1 VHPCARGRGR
11 WWRRASVAVVAAFVL
26 IILGAAPASAHA
38 QLQSS
43 NPSPSSVLSVPP
55 SQIVLHFGEPVEIDF
70 GSIRVFGPLGN
81 RVDQGG
87 THHPGGDNDA
97 VAIALPP
104 GLHDGTYVVA
114 WRVISADS
122 HPVHGAYIFSVG
134 TARGAT
140 KANALAAS
148 ENAATGSAIVGI
160 AFWAIRFAAFVG
172 LVLLIG
178 IPTVILLAWRSGG
191 ATRRIGRLL
200 WGSWVVLMLCTVSGI
215 AVQGVYAAA
224 LPVTDIFRSSLF
236 DEVLHTRFGEV
247 EVLRVI
253 LLVAFLP
260 VVRGIRG
267 RLRATGRWSSWWV
280 PYGAIVGFGLLLTP
294 GLAGHA
300 STEGSVAVG
309 MALDVL
315 HLGAAAVWC
324 GGLAVLG
331 AALAP
336 GLRNQER
343 PDDIVRVARTFSA
356 YAFSAVVVI
365 VATGTVQSVRQVG
378 SFYALFNT
386 VYGRTL
392 LVKIGLVVVLIVLG
406 AVSRRIVLGR
416 WWPTLASSRRSG
428 TSAPVLPPLS
438 SPSSGSDLVPFA
450 RTEPDPMPDN
460 SGAAS
465 TIAVA
470 VAVNEQSGS
479 GERELDRRLRRSVF
493 AEVALALAVLAVTA
507 LLVNAVPAK
516 QAASQPFSQSFNTLG
531 VQVNVIVAPA
541 RTGPGNQ
548 FHFYVLG
555 RQGQPVAIPE
565 LDAAISLPSESIGP
579 ITIPLVVAAPGHY
592 RAADVTIPVA
602 GDWILKL
609 TVRTTALDEDVVT
622 AVLPVR

>member
-1 VHPCARGRGR
+1 MA
-11 WWRRASVAVVAAFVL
+11 VAAAFV
-26 IILGAAPASAHA
+26 IVVLGAAPASAHA

-43 NPSPSSVLSVPP
+43 DPSPSSVLSVPP
-55 SQIVLHFGEPVEIDF
+55 SQVVLHFGEPVEIDF
-70 GSIRVFGPLGN
+70 GSIRVLGPLGN
-81 RVDQGG
+81 RVDLGG
-87 THHPGGDNDA
+87 THHPPGDSEA
-97 VAIALPP
+97 VAIDLPP
-104 GLHDGTYVVA
+104 GLRDGTYVVA

-134 TARGAT
+134 TAKGAA

-148 ENAATGSAIVGI
+148 VNAASGSAIVGI

-172 LVLLIG
+172 LVLLVG
-178 IPTVILLAWRSGG
+178 IPIVILLAWRAGG
-191 ATRRIGRLL
+191 ATLRIGRLV
-200 WGSWVVLMLCTVSGI
+200 WASWFVLMLCTVCGI

-224 LPVTDIFRSSLF
+224 LPVTDVFRSSLF
-236 DEVLHTRFGEV
+236 DEVLHTRFGEI

-260 VVRGIRG
+260 VVRGIQG

-280 PYGAIVGFGLLLTP
+280 PYGAIVGVGLLLTP

-300 STEGSVAVG
+300 STEGSVPFA

-315 HLGAAAVWC
+315 HLSAAAVWC

-331 AALAP
+331 AVLAP
-336 GLRNQER
+336 GLRPEER
-343 PDDIVRVARTFSA
+343 PDDFVRVASTFSA
-356 YAFSAVVVI
+356 CAFSAVVVI

-378 SFYALFNT
+378 SVYALFNT

-392 LVKIGLVVVLIVLG
+392 LVKIGLVVMLIVLG

-416 WWPTLASSRRSG
+416 WWPTSAGSRVSG
-428 TSAPVLPPLS
+428 LSAPVLPPLATP
-438 SPSSGSDLVPFA
+438 SPGSDLVPFA
-450 RTEPDPMPDN
+450 RTEPRPMPGTG
-460 SGAAS
+460 GAAS
-465 TIAVA
+465 TVA
-470 VAVNEQSGS
+470 VAVKEQSAG
-479 GERELDRRLRRSVF
+479 GQREADRRLRRSIF

-516 QAASQPFSQSFNTLG
+516 QAASEPFSQSFNTLG
-531 VQVNVIVAPA
+531 VQVNAIVAPA
-541 RTGPGNQ
+541 STGSGNQ

-555 RQGQPVAIPE
+555 RLGQPVAIPE
-565 LDAAISLPSESIGP
+565 LDAAISLPSQGIGP

-592 RAADVTIPVA
+592 RATDVTIPVA

-609 TVRTTALDEDVVT
+609 TVRTTAIDENVVT

>member
-1 VHPCARGRGR
+1 M
-11 WWRRASVAVVAAFVL
+11 AVVAAFVL
-26 IILGAAPASAHA
+26 VILGSGPASAHA

-43 NPSPSSVLSVPP
+43 DPSPSSVLSVPP

-70 GSIRVFGPLGN
+70 GSIRVLGPLGN

-87 THHPGGDNDA
+87 THHPAGDSDA
-97 VAIALPP
+97 VAIDLPP

-134 TARGAT
+134 TAKGAA

-148 ENAATGSAIVGI
+148 ANNASGSTTVGI

-172 LVLLIG
+172 LLLLVG
-178 IPTVILLAWRSGG
+178 IPSVILLVWRPGG
-191 ATRRIGRLL
+191 ATRRIRRLV
-200 WGSWVVLMLCTVSGI
+200 GASWVVLMLCTVAGI

-224 LPVTDIFRSSLF
+224 LPATDVFRSSLF

-247 EVLRVI
+247 EMLRVI

-267 RLRATGRWSSWWV
+267 GLRSTGRWSSWWV

-324 GGLAVLG
+324 GGLVVLG
-331 AALAP
+331 AILAP
-336 GLRNQER
+336 GLRPEER

-356 YAFSAVVVI
+356 YAFSAVLVI
-365 VATGTVQSVRQVG
+365 IATGTVQSVRQVG
-378 SFYALFNT
+378 SLYAFFNT

-406 AVSRRIVLGR
+406 MVSRRIVLGG
-416 WWPTLASSRRSG
+416 WWPTLPSHRV
-428 TSAPVLPPLS
+428 SAPSVPVPPP
-438 SPSSGSDLVPFA
+438 PSAPAPGSVAFA
-450 RTEPDPMPDN
+450 ST
-460 SGAAS
+460 GAAS
-465 TIAVA
+465 TVAVA
-470 VAVNEQSGS
+470 VAVEEQSGA
-479 GERELDRRLRRSVF
+479 GERKLDRRLRRSVF

-531 VQVNVIVAPA
+531 VQVNAIVAPA
-541 RTGPGNQ
+541 TTGPGNQ

-555 RQGQPVAIPE
+555 RLGQPVAIPE
-565 LDAAISLPSESIGP
+565 LDAAISLPSEGIGP
-579 ITIPLVVAAPGHY
+579 ITIPLVVAGPGHY
-592 RAADVTIPVA
+592 RANDVTIPVA

-609 TVRTTALDEDVVT
+609 TVRTTAIDEDAVT
-622 AVLPVR
+622 AVLPVH

>member
-1 VHPCARGRGR
+1 VHPCAR
-11 WWRRASVAVVAAFVL
+11 RRARWLRRPFLAVVATFVL
-26 IILGAAPASAHA
+26 VIVGATPASAHA

-43 NPSPSSVLSVPP
+43 DPSPSSVLSVPP
-55 SQIVLHFGEPVEIDF
+55 SQVVLHFGEPVEIDF
-70 GSIRVFGPLGN
+70 GSIRVLGPHGN
-81 RVDQGG
+81 RVDLGG
-87 THHPGGDNDA
+87 THHPAGDTDA

-104 GLHDGTYVVA
+104 RLHGGTYVVA

-134 TARGAT
+134 TAKGAA
-140 KANALAAS
+140 KANALAAGV
-148 ENAATGSAIVGI
+148 NAASGSAIVGI

-172 LVLLIG
+172 LVLLVG
-178 IPTVILLAWRSGG
+178 IPTVIILAWRAGG
-191 ATRRIGRLL
+191 ATRRIGRLV
-200 WGSWVVLMLCTVSGI
+200 WASWVVLMLCTVSGI

-224 LPVTDIFRSSLF
+224 LPVTDVFRSSLF
-236 DEVLHTRFGEV
+236 DDVLHTRFGEV
-247 EVLRVI
+247 EMLRVI

-260 VVRGIRG
+260 VVRGVRG
-267 RLRATGRWSSWWV
+267 RLHATGRWSSWWV

-300 STEGSVAVG
+300 STEGSIAVG

-331 AALAP
+331 AILAP
-336 GLRNQER
+336 GLRPEER

-356 YAFSAVVVI
+356 YAFTAVLII
-365 VATGTVQSVRQVG
+365 VATGTVQSIRQVG
-378 SFYALFNT
+378 SVYALFNT

-392 LVKIGLVVVLIVLG
+392 LVKIGLVVTLIVLG

-416 WWPTLASSRRSG
+416 WWPTLASRRVSG
-428 TSAPVLPPLS
+428 LSTPVLPPLAT
-438 SPSSGSDLVPFA
+438 PSSGSNLTPFA
-450 RTEPDPMPDN
+450 RTESHRLPGTG
-460 SGAAS
+460 GAAFGAS
-465 TIAVA
+465 VA
-470 VAVNEQSGS
+470 VKEQSAPGQ
-479 GERELDRRLRRSVF
+479 READRHLRRSVF
-493 AEVALALAVLAVTA
+493 AEVALALAILAVTA

-531 VQVNVIVAPA
+531 VQVNAIVAPA

-555 RQGQPVAIPE
+555 RLGQPVAIPE
-565 LDAAISLPSESIGP
+565 LDAAISLPSEGIGP

-592 RAADVTIPVA
+592 RATDVTIPVA

-609 TVRTTALDEDVVT
+609 TVRTTAIDENVVT

>member
-1 VHPCARGRGR
+1 MLSCVRRRPR
-11 WWRRASVAVVAAFVL
+11 WLRRASVAVAAGFVMVV
-26 IILGAAPASAHA
+26 LGAAPASAHA

-43 NPSPSSVLSVPP
+43 DPSPSSVLLVPP
-55 SQIVLHFGEPVEIDF
+55 RQVVLHFGEPVEIDF
-70 GSIRVFGPLGN
+70 GSIRVLGPLGN
-81 RVDQGG
+81 RVDLGG
-87 THHPGGDNDA
+87 THHPPGDSDA

-104 GLHDGTYVVA
+104 GLRDGTYVVA

-134 TARGAT
+134 TAKGAA

-148 ENAATGSAIVGI
+148 VNAASGSAIVGI

-172 LVLLIG
+172 LVLLVG
-178 IPTVILLAWRSGG
+178 IPTVIVLVWPAGG
-191 ATRRIGRLL
+191 ATRRIGRLV
-200 WGSWVVLMLCTVSGI
+200 WASWAVLMLCTVSGI

-224 LPVTDIFRSSLF
+224 LPVTDVFRSSLF

-260 VVRGIRG
+260 VVCGIRG

-280 PYGAIVGFGLLLTP
+280 PYGAIVGVGLLLTP

-300 STEGSVAVG
+300 STEGSVPFA
-309 MALDVL
+309 MALDAL

-324 GGLAVLG
+324 GGLAMLG
-331 AALAP
+331 AVLAP
-336 GLRNQER
+336 GLGPEER
-343 PDDIVRVARTFSA
+343 PDDIVRVASTFSA
-356 YAFSAVVVI
+356 YAFSAVLVI

-378 SFYALFNT
+378 SVYALFNT

-392 LVKIGLVVVLIVLG
+392 LVKIGLVAMLIVLG

-416 WWPTLASSRRSG
+416 WWPTLASRRVSG
-428 TSAPVLPPLS
+428 LSTPVLAPLATL
-438 SPSSGSDLVPFA
+438 SPGSDLVPFA
-450 RTEPDPMPDN
+450 GTEPSPMPGTG
-460 SGAAS
+460 GAAFGVS
-465 TIAVA
+465 VA
-470 VAVNEQSGS
+470 VKEQYAPGQ
-479 GERELDRRLRRSVF
+479 READRRLRRSVF

-531 VQVNVIVAPA
+531 VQVNAIVAPA

-555 RQGQPVAIPE
+555 RLGQPVAIPE
-565 LDAAISLPSESIGP
+565 LDAAISLPSEGIGP
-579 ITIPLVVAAPGHY
+579 IAIPLVVAAPGHY
-592 RAADVTIPVA
+592 RATDVTIPVA

-609 TVRTTALDEDVVT
+609 TVRTTAIDENVVT

>member
-1 VHPCARGRGR
+1 
-11 WWRRASVAVVAAFVL
+11 VAVVAAFVL
-26 IILGAAPASAHA
+26 VILGAGPASAHA

-43 NPSPSSVLSVPP
+43 DPSPSSVLSVPP

-70 GSIRVFGPLGN
+70 GSVRVLGPLGN

-87 THHPGGDNDA
+87 THHPAGDSDA

-134 TARGAT
+134 TAKGAAR
-140 KANALAAS
+140 ANALAAS
-148 ENAATGSAIVGI
+148 ANNTSGNTTVGI

-172 LVLLIG
+172 LLLLVG
-178 IPTVILLAWRSGG
+178 VPTVILIAWRAGG
-191 ATRRIGRLL
+191 ATRRIGRLVVA
-200 WGSWVVLMLCTVSGI
+200 SWVVLMVCTVSGI

-224 LPVTDIFRSSLF
+224 LPVTDVFRSSLF
-236 DEVLHTRFGEV
+236 DAVLHTRFGEV

-253 LLVAFLP
+253 LLVAFWP

-280 PYGAIVGFGLLLTP
+280 PYGAIVGLGLLLTP

-309 MALDVL
+309 IALDVL

-331 AALAP
+331 AILAP
-336 GLRNQER
+336 GLRPEER

-356 YAFSAVVVI
+356 YAFSAVLVI

-378 SFYALFNT
+378 SLYAFFNT

-392 LVKIGLVVVLIVLG
+392 LVKIGLVFLLVVLG
-406 AVSRRIVLGR
+406 AVSRRIVLGG
-416 WWPTLASSRRSG
+416 WWPTLPSRRV
-428 TSAPVLPPLS
+428 SAP
-438 SPSSGSDLVPFA
+438 SPGSVPFA
-450 RTEPDPMPDN
+450 GTESGLMP
-460 SGAAS
+460 GTGGEAS
-465 TIAVA
+465 SVAVA
-470 VAVNEQSGS
+470 VAVEQQSGP

-531 VQVNVIVAPA
+531 VQVNAIVAPA
-541 RTGPGNQ
+541 TTGPGNQ

-555 RQGQPVAIPE
+555 RLGQPVAIPE
-565 LDAAISLPSESIGP
+565 LDAAISLPSEGIGP
-579 ITIPLVVAAPGHY
+579 ITIPLEVAAPGHY
-592 RAADVTIPVA
+592 RATDVTIPVA

-609 TVRTTALDEDVVT
+609 TVRTTGIDEDVVT

>member
-1 VHPCARGRGR
+1 MA
-11 WWRRASVAVVAAFVL
+11 VAAAFVMVV
-26 IILGAAPASAHA
+26 LGAGPASAHA

-43 NPSPSSVLSVPP
+43 DPSPSSVLSVPP
-55 SQIVLHFGEPVEIDF
+55 RQVVLHFGEPVEIDF
-70 GSIRVFGPLGN
+70 GSIRVLGPLGN
-81 RVDQGG
+81 RVDLGG
-87 THHPGGDNDA
+87 THHPPGDSDA

-104 GLHDGTYVVA
+104 GLRDGTYVVA

-134 TARGAT
+134 TAKGAA

-148 ENAATGSAIVGI
+148 VNAASGSAIVGI

-172 LVLLIG
+172 LVLLVG
-178 IPTVILLAWRSGG
+178 IPTVTLLAWRAGG
-191 ATRRIGRLL
+191 ATRRIGRLV
-200 WGSWVVLMLCTVSGI
+200 WASWVVLMLCTVSGI

-224 LPVTDIFRSSLF
+224 LPVTDVFRSSLF

-280 PYGAIVGFGLLLTP
+280 PYGAIIGVGLLLTP

-300 STEGSVAVG
+300 STEGSVPFA

-331 AALAP
+331 AVLAP
-336 GLRNQER
+336 GLRPEER
-343 PDDIVRVARTFSA
+343 PDDIVRVASTFSA
-356 YAFSAVVVI
+356 YAFSAVLVV

-378 SFYALFNT
+378 SVYALFNT

-392 LVKIGLVVVLIVLG
+392 LVKIGLVVMLIVLG

-416 WWPTLASSRRSG
+416 WWPTSASRRVSG
-428 TSAPVLPPLS
+428 LSTPVPPPLATP
-438 SPSSGSDLVPFA
+438 SPGSDLVPFA
-450 RTEPDPMPDN
+450 TTEPHLMP
-460 SGAAS
+460 GTGRAAFGVS
-465 TIAVA
+465 VA
-470 VAVNEQSGS
+470 VKEQSAPGQ
-479 GERELDRRLRRSVF
+479 READRRLRRSVF

-531 VQVNVIVAPA
+531 VQVNAIVAPA

-548 FHFYVLG
+548 FHLYVLG
-555 RQGQPVAIPE
+555 RLGQPVAIPE
-565 LDAAISLPSESIGP
+565 LDAAISLPSEGIGP
-579 ITIPLVVAAPGHY
+579 ITIPLVVAGPGHY
-592 RAADVTIPVA
+592 RATDVTIPVA

-609 TVRTTALDEDVVT
+609 TVRTTAIDEDVVT

>member
-1 VHPCARGRGR
+1 M
-11 WWRRASVAVVAAFVL
+11 
-26 IILGAAPASAHA
+26 
-38 QLQSS
+38 
-43 NPSPSSVLSVPP
+43 
-55 SQIVLHFGEPVEIDF
+55 
-70 GSIRVFGPLGN
+70 
-81 RVDQGG
+81 
-87 THHPGGDNDA
+87 
-97 VAIALPP
+97 AIALPP
-104 GLHDGTYVVA
+104 GLRDGTYVVA

-134 TARGAT
+134 TAKGAA

-148 ENAATGSAIVGI
+148 VNAASGSAIVGI

-172 LVLLIG
+172 LVLLVG
-178 IPTVILLAWRSGG
+178 IPTVILLAWRAGG
-191 ATRRIGRLL
+191 ATLRIGRLV
-200 WGSWVVLMLCTVSGI
+200 WASWVVLMLCTVSGI

-224 LPVTDIFRSSLF
+224 LPVTDVFRSSLF

-280 PYGAIVGFGLLLTP
+280 PYGAIVGVGLLLTP

-300 STEGSVAVG
+300 STEGSVPFA

-315 HLGAAAVWC
+315 HLSAAAVWC

-331 AALAP
+331 AVLAP
-336 GLRNQER
+336 GLRPEER
-343 PDDIVRVARTFSA
+343 PDDIVRVASTFSA
-356 YAFSAVVVI
+356 YAFSAVLVI

-378 SFYALFNT
+378 SVYALFNT

-392 LVKIGLVVVLIVLG
+392 LVKIGLVVMLIVLG

-416 WWPTLASSRRSG
+416 WWPTLASRRVSG
-428 TSAPVLPPLS
+428 LSTPVLPPLAT
-438 SPSSGSDLVPFA
+438 PSSGSDLVPFA
-450 RTEPDPMPDN
+450 RTEPHRLP
-460 SGAAS
+460 GTGRAAFGVS
-465 TIAVA
+465 VA
-470 VAVNEQSGS
+470 VKEQSAPGQ
-479 GERELDRRLRRSVF
+479 READRRLRRSVF

-531 VQVNVIVAPA
+531 VQVNAIVAPA
-541 RTGPGNQ
+541 KTGAGNQ

-555 RQGQPVAIPE
+555 RLGQPVAIPE
-565 LDAAISLPSESIGP
+565 LDAAISLPSEGIGP

-592 RAADVTIPVA
+592 RATDVTIPVA

-609 TVRTTALDEDVVT
+609 TVRTTAIDENVVT

>member
-1 VHPCARGRGR
+1 MLSYVRRRPR
-11 WWRRASVAVVAAFVL
+11 WLRRASVAVAAGFVMVV
-26 IILGAAPASAHA
+26 LGAAPASAHA

-43 NPSPSSVLSVPP
+43 DPSPSSVLLVPP
-55 SQIVLHFGEPVEIDF
+55 RQVVLHFGEPVEIDF
-70 GSIRVFGPLGN
+70 GSIRVLGPLGN
-81 RVDQGG
+81 RVDLGG
-87 THHPGGDNDA
+87 THHPPGDSDA

-104 GLHDGTYVVA
+104 GLRDGTYVVA

-134 TARGAT
+134 TAKGAA

-148 ENAATGSAIVGI
+148 VNAASGSATVGI

-172 LVLLIG
+172 LVLLVG
-178 IPTVILLAWRSGG
+178 IPTVILLAWRAGG
-191 ATRRIGRLL
+191 ATRRIGRLV
-200 WGSWVVLMLCTVSGI
+200 WASWVVLMLCTVSGI

-224 LPVTDIFRSSLF
+224 LPVTDVFRSSLF

-260 VVRGIRG
+260 VLRGIRG

-280 PYGAIVGFGLLLTP
+280 PYGAIVGVGLLLTP

-300 STEGSVAVG
+300 STEGSVPFA
-309 MALDVL
+309 MALDGL
-315 HLGAAAVWC
+315 HLSAAAVWC

-331 AALAP
+331 AVLAP
-336 GLRNQER
+336 GLRPEER
-343 PDDIVRVARTFSA
+343 PDDIVRVASTFSA
-356 YAFSAVVVI
+356 YAFSAVLVI

-378 SFYALFNT
+378 SVYALFNT

-392 LVKIGLVVVLIVLG
+392 LVKIGLVVMLIVLG

-416 WWPTLASSRRSG
+416 WWPTLASRRVSG
-428 TSAPVLPPLS
+428 LSTPVLPPLAT
-438 SPSSGSDLVPFA
+438 PSSGSDLIPFA
-450 RTEPDPMPDN
+450 RTESHRLPGTG
-460 SGAAS
+460 GAAFGVS
-465 TIAVA
+465 VA
-470 VAVNEQSGS
+470 VKEQSAPGQ
-479 GERELDRRLRRSVF
+479 READRRLRRSIF

-531 VQVNVIVAPA
+531 VQVNAIVAPA

-555 RQGQPVAIPE
+555 RLGQPVAIPE
-565 LDAAISLPSESIGP
+565 LDAAISLPSEGIGP
-579 ITIPLVVAAPGHY
+579 ITISLMVAGPGHY
-592 RAADVTIPVA
+592 RANDVTIPVA
-602 GDWILKL
+602 GDWILRL
-609 TVRTTALDEDVVT
+609 TVRTTAIDENVLT

>member
-1 VHPCARGRGR
+1 
-11 WWRRASVAVVAAFVL
+11 VAVVAAFVSV
-26 IILGAAPASAHA
+26 ILGAAPASAHA

-43 NPSPSSVLSVPP
+43 DPSPSSVLSVPP

-70 GSIRVFGPLGN
+70 GSIRVLGPLGN

-87 THHPGGDNDA
+87 THHPAGDSDA

-114 WRVISADS
+114 WHVISADS

-134 TARGAT
+134 TAKGAA
-140 KANALAAS
+140 KANTLAANVNS
-148 ENAATGSAIVGI
+148 ASGSTIVGI
-160 AFWAIRFAAFVG
+160 AFWVIRFAAFVG
-172 LVLLIG
+172 LVLLVG
-178 IPTVILLAWRSGG
+178 ITTVILLAWRAGG
-191 ATRRIGRLL
+191 ATRRIGRLV
-200 WGSWVVLMLCTVSGI
+200 GASWVVLMLCTVSGI

-224 LPVTDIFRSSLF
+224 LPVTDVFRSSLF

-247 EVLRVI
+247 EMLRVI

-260 VVRGIRG
+260 VVRGVRG

-331 AALAP
+331 AVLAP
-336 GLRNQER
+336 GMRPEER
-343 PDDIVRVARTFSA
+343 PEDIVRVARTFSA

-378 SFYALFNT
+378 SVYALFNT

-392 LVKIGLVVVLIVLG
+392 LVKIGLVVTLIVLG

-416 WWPTLASSRRSG
+416 WWPTLPSSRVSG
-428 TSAPVLPPLS
+428 LSTPVLPPLS
-438 SPSSGSDLVPFA
+438 APSPGSDLVPFT
-450 RTEPDPMPDN
+450 RTEPHRMPGTG
-460 SGAAS
+460 GAAFGVS
-465 TIAVA
+465 VA
-470 VAVNEQSGS
+470 VEEQSAPGQ
-479 GERELDRRLRRSVF
+479 READRRLRRSVF

-516 QAASQPFSQSFNTLG
+516 QAASQPFSQSFSTLG
-531 VQVNVIVAPA
+531 VQVNAIVAPA
-541 RTGPGNQ
+541 STGPGNQ

-555 RQGQPVAIPE
+555 RLGQPVAIPE
-565 LDAAISLPSESIGP
+565 LDAAISLPSEGIGP
-579 ITIPLVVAAPGHY
+579 ITIPLVVAGPGHY
-592 RAADVTIPVA
+592 RATDVTIPVA

-609 TVRTTALDEDVVT
+609 TVRTTAIDENVVT

>member
-1 VHPCARGRGR
+1 M
-11 WWRRASVAVVAAFVL
+11 VVLA
-26 IILGAAPASAHA
+26 AAPASAHA

-43 NPSPSSVLSVPP
+43 DPSPSSVLLVPP
-55 SQIVLHFGEPVEIDF
+55 RQVVLHFGEPVEIDF
-70 GSIRVFGPLGN
+70 GSIRVLGPLGN
-81 RVDQGG
+81 RVDLGG
-87 THHPGGDNDA
+87 THHPLGDSDA

-104 GLHDGTYVVA
+104 GLRDGTYVVA

-134 TARGAT
+134 TAKGAA

-148 ENAATGSAIVGI
+148 VNAASGSAIVGI

-172 LVLLIG
+172 LVLLVG
-178 IPTVILLAWRSGG
+178 IPTVILLAWRAGG
-191 ATRRIGRLL
+191 ATRRIGRLV
-200 WGSWVVLMLCTVSGI
+200 WASWVVLMLCTVSGI

-224 LPVTDIFRSSLF
+224 LPVTDVFRSSLF

-260 VVRGIRG
+260 VLRGIRG

-280 PYGAIVGFGLLLTP
+280 PYGAIVVVGLLLTP

-300 STEGSVAVG
+300 STEGSVPFA

-331 AALAP
+331 AVLAP
-336 GLRNQER
+336 GLGPEER
-343 PDDIVRVARTFSA
+343 PDDIVRVASTFSA
-356 YAFSAVVVI
+356 YAFSAVLVI

-378 SFYALFNT
+378 SVYALFNT

-392 LVKIGLVVVLIVLG
+392 LVKIGLVVMLIVLG
-406 AVSRRIVLGR
+406 AVSRRVVLGR
-416 WWPTLASSRRSG
+416 WWPTLASRRVSG
-428 TSAPVLPPLS
+428 LSTPVLPPLAT
-438 SPSSGSDLVPFA
+438 PSSGSDLVPFT
-450 RTEPDPMPDN
+450 RTEPHPMPGTG
-460 SGAAS
+460 GAAFGVS
-465 TIAVA
+465 VA
-470 VAVNEQSGS
+470 VKEQSAPGQ
-479 GERELDRRLRRSVF
+479 READRRLRRSVF
-493 AEVALALAVLAVTA
+493 AEVALAIAVLAVTA

-516 QAASQPFSQSFNTLG
+516 QAASQPFSQDFLTLG
-531 VQVNVIVAPA
+531 VQVNAIVAPA

-555 RQGQPVAIPE
+555 RLGQPVAIPE
-565 LDAAISLPSESIGP
+565 LDAAISLPSEGIGP

-592 RAADVTIPVA
+592 RATDVTIPVA

-609 TVRTTALDEDVVT
+609 TVRTTAIDENVVT

>member
-1 VHPCARGRGR
+1 VHPCAR
-11 WWRRASVAVVAAFVL
+11 RRARWLRRAFVAVVAAFVSV
-26 IILGAAPASAHA
+26 ILGAAPASAHA

-43 NPSPSSVLSVPP
+43 DPSPSSVLSVPP

-70 GSIRVFGPLGN
+70 GSIRVLGPLGN

-87 THHPGGDNDA
+87 THHPAGDSDA

-114 WRVISADS
+114 WHVISADS

-134 TARGAT
+134 TAKGAA
-140 KANALAAS
+140 KANALAANVNS
-148 ENAATGSAIVGI
+148 ASGSTIVGI
-160 AFWAIRFAAFVG
+160 AFWVIRFAAFVG
-172 LVLLIG
+172 LVLLVG
-178 IPTVILLAWRSGG
+178 ITTVILLAWRAGG
-191 ATRRIGRLL
+191 ATRRIGRLV
-200 WGSWVVLMLCTVSGI
+200 GASWVVLMLCTVSGI

-224 LPVTDIFRSSLF
+224 LPVTDVFRSSLF

-247 EVLRVI
+247 EMLRVI

-260 VVRGIRG
+260 VVRGVRG

-331 AALAP
+331 AVLAP
-336 GLRNQER
+336 GMRPEER
-343 PDDIVRVARTFSA
+343 PEDIVRVARTFSA

-378 SFYALFNT
+378 SVYALFNT

-392 LVKIGLVVVLIVLG
+392 LVKIGLVVTLIVLG

-416 WWPTLASSRRSG
+416 WWPTLPSSRVSG
-428 TSAPVLPPLS
+428 LSTPVLPPLS
-438 SPSSGSDLVPFA
+438 APSPGSDLVPFT
-450 RTEPDPMPDN
+450 RTEPHRMPGTG
-460 SGAAS
+460 GAAFGVS
-465 TIAVA
+465 VA
-470 VAVNEQSGS
+470 VEEQSAPGQ
-479 GERELDRRLRRSVF
+479 READRRLRRSVF

-516 QAASQPFSQSFNTLG
+516 QAASQPFSQSFSTLG
-531 VQVNVIVAPA
+531 VQVNAIVAPA
-541 RTGPGNQ
+541 STGPGNQ

-555 RQGQPVAIPE
+555 RLGQPVAIPE
-565 LDAAISLPSESIGP
+565 LDAAISLPSEGIGP
-579 ITIPLVVAAPGHY
+579 ITIPLVVAGPGHY
-592 RAADVTIPVA
+592 RATDVTIPVA

-609 TVRTTALDEDVVT
+609 TVRTTAIDENVVT